1 MVHSG
6 HELGVPTPTA
16 PLSGPVRLPI
26 LHSGP
31 GLRMTASDGEPIPT
45 ARADPDRPLGS
56 VPAPL
61 TVLDQE
67 SLEVG
72 VPNVARIYDALLGG
86 KHNFAADRQA
96 ATRLLDAVP
105 GAAVAARENRA
116 FLGRAVRFLA
126 DDAGIRQFLDIGAGL
141 PTARAVHDMVTGCV
155 PMARVVYADN
165 DPVVIRHAEAMLGR
179 ASGAAAVRAD
189 LRRPRDLLSY
199 LTWRHL
205 IDLARPVAVLRRA
218 GDGQPWPGERVR
230 LAARS
235 PRPAARLAG
244 VLCRDRPQKP
254 CWAAPVTPGPDKTA
268 AAARGATADE
278 DAACWEQAARLR
290 AEHRGWVVIWL
301 SGEARFRAY
310 RRLHG
315 ARRDTALSAATAG
328 EMAAQI
334 TQAEQALL
342 RRAKDRA

>member
-16 PLSGPVRLPI
+16 PLGGPVRLPI

-31 GLRMTASDGEPIPT
+31 GLRLAASDGEPIPT
-45 ARADPDRPLGS
+45 TRAGPDGPLGS

-67 SLEVG
+67 NLEVG

-86 KHNFAADRQA
+86 KDNFAADRQA
-96 ATRLLDAVP
+96 AARLLDAVP

-141 PTARAVHDMVTGCV
+141 PTARAVHEIVHGCV

-165 DPVVIRHAEAMLGR
+165 DPAVIRHAEAMLGR
-179 ASGAAAVRAD
+179 ASGADAVRAD

-199 LTWRHL
+199 LTWRYL
-205 IDLARPVAVLRRA
+205 IDLAQPVAVLLVAVLHFVEDRE
-218 GDGQPWPGERVR
+218 DPWAIVNFFKDQIAPGSFLVI
-230 LAARS
+230 S
-235 PRPAARLAG
+235 H
-244 VLCRDRPQKP
+244 
-254 CWAAPVTPGPDKTA
+254 VTADHLPPG
-268 AAARGATADE
+268 AARGAREAYAGAS
-278 DAACWEQAARLR
+278 AAGVARTREQ
-290 AEHRGWVVIWL
+290 I
-301 SGEARFRAY
+301 ARFFGGLEMVSPGLVNVSGWRPGHLGPQPGPAVFY
-310 RRLHG
+310 
-315 ARRDTALSAATAG
+315 AG
-328 EMAAQI
+328 IGCKSLAG
-334 TQAEQALL
+334 
-342 RRAKDRA
+342 RPR